1 MPSDV
6 VKRQPQIRLTKELL
20 AIALKSSSESI
31 LIKDCDGTILIGSQ
45 RVAEF
50 YKCSVDDLPG
60 LDSYNAL
67 PPELAERIKQRD
79 QFVITSGKAESS
91 EETWDLGYEK
101 RTLIVSRSPIR
112 DASGVNVGIIT
123 CYTNI
128 SPIKQAFLLF
138 EQNQKRFTA
147 LAQTCPV
154 GIFECNPSHQ
164 LTYVNPEWERITGLS
179 INEAEGKLWTDFVS
193 AEHLHLVQHLLGCE
207 DSHPGGDRVDCT
219 LRGRKECTVE
229 LSLNRVSDTQ
239 NFTVSFIG
247 SIVDLTYRLA
257 AQQELR
263 EKANLMRDL
272 TSSVPAIIWQL
283 SVDGLCIFVSDY
295 FETVT
300 GMPIESVLGKSWE
313 EVIHA
318 DDTQGAVASLNTVLS
333 EQQKSARY
341 EFRIKGKAGDW
352 RWMLANCQP
361 IHSLEGKFMG
371 VAGHTIDITDRRI
384 AELELQQ
391 YNALLEER
399 VKERTQELVKV
410 NDSLLSEIEN
420 RQNAEELLEE
430 KRAQISHF
438 SRVSVMGRL
447 SGELAH
453 ELNQPLNAIQ
463 NYVASLSKILASS
476 PASETTS
483 HVLSRLSGEIT
494 RAAKIIRRTR
504 EFVSTA
510 KHHPELLSLSEL
522 VSDTAAMLKGEA
534 RRRGMTIQIVDL
546 NHDVKVLGDPVR
558 LQQVLVNLVLN
569 ALEAMVDHPGSNK
582 IATIEICA
590 TSDHIVIAVH
600 DSGVG
605 VDESQRDR
613 LFDAFF
619 TTKPTGLGMGLAIS
633 QGIVE
638 DHGGALKYRPREDG
652 GSSFIIELPTVNKPV
667 NKLVNL

>member
-1 MPSDV
+1 MPSNV
-6 VKRQPQIRLTKELL
+6 VKRQPQILLTKELL
-20 AIALKSSSESI
+20 AIALRSSSESI
-31 LIKDCDGTILIGSQ
+31 LIKDCDGIILIGSQ

-60 LDSYNAL
+60 LNSYDAL
-67 PPELAERIKQRD
+67 PTELAERIRQRD
-79 QFVITSGKAESS
+79 RFVISSGKAESS

-112 DASGVNVGIIT
+112 DATGVHVGIIT

-154 GIFECNPSHQ
+154 GIFECNPAHQ

-179 INEAEGKLWTDFVS
+179 TKEAVGKLWTDFVR
-193 AEHLHLVQHLLGCE
+193 AEQLPLVQHLLSCE
-207 DSHPGGDRVDCT
+207 DSYPGGDRVDCT
-219 LRGRKECTVE
+219 LRGRNECTVE

-257 AQQELR
+257 AQQEIR

-300 GMPIESVLGKSWE
+300 GMPIETVLGKSWQ
-313 EVIHA
+313 EVIHV
-318 DDTQGAVASLNTVLS
+318 DDVPGAVSSLNKVLS

-341 EFRIKGKAGDW
+341 EFRMKGKAGDW

-361 IHSLEGKFMG
+361 IHSMEGKFMG

-399 VKERTQELVKV
+399 VKERTQELLKV
-410 NDSLLSEIEN
+410 NDSLVSEIEN
-420 RQNAEELLEE
+420 RQYAEELLEE

-504 EFVSTA
+504 EFLSTA
-510 KHHPELLSLSEL
+510 KHKPELLSLSEL
-522 VSDTAAMLKGEA
+522 VLDTAAMLKGEA
-534 RRRGMTIQIVDL
+534 RRRGMTIQIVDIH
-546 NHDVKVLGDPVR
+546 HDVKVLGDPVR

-569 ALEAMVDHPGSNK
+569 ALEAMVDHPSSNK
-582 IATIEICA
+582 IATIKVSEIA
-590 TSDHIVIAVH
+590 DHVVIAVH

-605 VDESQRDR
+605 VEESQRDR

-638 DHGGALKYRPREDG
+638 DHGGTIKYRTREEG
-652 GSSFIIELPTVNKPV
+652 GSSFIIELPTVSKTISGARAT
-667 NKLVNL
+667 

>member
-1 MPSDV
+1 MPRNV
-6 VKRQPQIRLTKELL
+6 VKREPQIRLTKELL
-20 AIALKSSSESI
+20 AIALNSSSESI
-31 LIKDCDGTILIGSQ
+31 LIKDCEGTILIGSQ

-60 LDSYNAL
+60 LNSYDAL

-79 QFVITSGKAESS
+79 QFVISSGKAESS

-112 DASGVNVGIIT
+112 DATGVNVGIIT

-128 SPIKQAFLLF
+128 SPIKQAFHLF

-179 INEAEGKLWTDFVS
+179 TKEAVGRLWTDFVS
-193 AEHLHLVQHLLGCE
+193 AKQMHLVQHLLSSE
-207 DSHPGGDRVDCT
+207 DDHAVGDRVDCT
-219 LRGRKECTVE
+219 LMGRNECTVE
-229 LSLNRVSDTQ
+229 LALNRVSDTQ

-263 EKANLMRDL
+263 EKANLLRDL

-283 SVDGLCIFVSDY
+283 SVEGLCIFVSDY

-300 GMPIESVLGKSWE
+300 GMPIETVLEKSWQ
-313 EVIHA
+313 EVIHE
-318 DDTQGAVASLNTVLS
+318 DDIQNAVASLNTVLS
-333 EQQKSARY
+333 EQKKSARY
-341 EFRIKGKAGDW
+341 EFRMKGKAGDW
-352 RWMLANCQP
+352 RWMLSNCQP

-399 VKERTQELVKV
+399 VKERTQELVNV
-410 NDSLLSEIEN
+410 NDSLVSEIEN
-420 RQNAEELLEE
+420 RQYAEELLEE

-463 NYVASLSKILASS
+463 NYVASLRKILASS
-476 PASETTS
+476 SASEATS

-504 EFVSTA
+504 DFVSSA
-510 KHHPELLSLSEL
+510 KHQPELLSLSEL
-522 VSDTAAMLKGEA
+522 VLDTSAMLKGEA
-534 RRRGMTIQIVDL
+534 RRRGMTIQIVDIH
-546 NHDVKVLGDPVR
+546 HDVKVLGDPVR

-569 ALEAMVDHPGSNK
+569 ALESMVDHPNSK
-582 IATIEICA
+582 KTATIEVCA
-590 TSDHIVIAVH
+590 TTDQVVIAVH

-638 DHGGALKYRPREDG
+638 DHGGSLKYEPRDDG
-652 GSSFIIELPTVNKPV
+652 GSSFVIELPTVNKTGNP
-667 NKLVNL
+667 